1 MDEKRSTCP
10 ECKGTGCD
18 PEPLKAPADGSAF
31 LFPRCSVCGGKG
43 KVGAEELGR
52 IRKRRRKG

>member
-1 MDEKRSTCP
+1 MDRSLSTCP

-31 LFPRCSVCGGKG
+31 LFPRCAVCNGKG
-43 KVGAEELGR
+43 KISDKELSR
-52 IRKRRRKG
+52 YRRKPPRE